1 MVQGLVCLTG
11 GSEGPLAAALAQG
24 GYDAAQKTVDKLVNI
39 FGPRNVYVE
48 LQRHFDREEEHRNR
62 AAIRIARSL
71 NLPLLATGGVNYATQ
86 YEREVLD
93 VFTCIR
99 HRKTLDT
106 AGRLLTL
113 NAERHL
119 RSATRDA
126 ATLLRPSRRNLQH
139 RKSYHRV
146 CNLS

>member
-1 MVQGLVCLTG
+1 MAVKARWLLHWR
-11 GSEGPLAAALAQG
+11 AADMTPHRRASRG
-24 GYDAAQKTVDKLVNI
+24 WYII

-99 HRKTLDT
+99 HRRRRSIRR
-106 AGRLLTL
+106 AG
-113 NAERHL
+113 
-119 RSATRDA
+119 
-126 ATLLRPSRRNLQH
+126 
-139 RKSYHRV
+139 
-146 CNLS
+146 C